1 MATVLIVDDERPH
14 ATALGRSFRREGHDV
29 LEAGHGKEALELLRQ
44 QPVHLVVT
52 DLMMPEMDGL
62 DLLKAVQTL
71 YPDVEVILMT
81 AFGTVEKAVEAM
93 RLGAYDF
100 VTKPVKRAVLLKS
113 ARQALQHQALVAEN
127 RSLRAELAGL
137 RTERNIVGNSPAIRE
152 VLEMVRQAAP
162 TRATVLLT
170 GESGTGKE
178 LFARAL
184 HDLSDRRDKAFVAV
198 NCAALPESILEAELF
213 GTEKGAFTGST
224 QRKGRFEAA
233 DGGTLFL
240 DEIGELSLAVQVKLL
255 RVLEED
261 AVVRLGTNTPTPVD
275 VRIVTATNK
284 ELEEEIRASRFRQ
297 DLFYRLN
304 VVRLQLPPLRG
315 RSDDV
320 RLLAAHFARLHAERN
335 GKPVPGLTGA
345 ATDALSAYP
354 WPGNVRE
361 LENTIERA
369 VVLDRDGVLDVD
381 DLPSPIAS
389 SDAEA
394 RSVTIQLG
402 TPLEEIERIVIQETL
417 RMTKGDKRLAAQ
429 LLGIATRTIYRKI

>member
-14 ATALGRSFRREGHDV
+14 ATALARSFRREGHDV
-29 LEAGHGKEALELLRQ
+29 LEAGNGKEALELLRQ
-44 QPVHLVVT
+44 GPVHLVVT

-62 DLLKAVQTL
+62 DLLKAIQTL
-71 YPDVEVILMT
+71 FPDVEVILMT

-137 RTERNIVGNSPAIRE
+137 RTERSIVGNSPAIRE
-152 VLEMVRQAAP
+152 VHEMVRQAAP

-184 HDLSDRRDKAFVAV
+184 HDLSDRRDDPFVAV

-240 DEIGELSLAVQVKLL
+240 DEIGELTLSVQVKLL

-261 AVVRLGTNTPTPVD
+261 QIVRLGTNTPTPVD

-284 ELEEEIRASRFRQ
+284 DLEEEIRAGRFRQ

-304 VVRLQLPPLRG
+304 VVRLLLPPLRG
-315 RSDDV
+315 RTGDI

-335 GKPVPGLTGA
+335 GKPVPGLTRA
-345 ATDALSAYP
+345 AADALSTYP

-361 LENTIERA
+361 LENTLERA
-369 VVLDRDGVLDVD
+369 VVLDRDGIIDVD
-381 DLPSPIAS
+381 DLPTEIAAT
-389 SDAEA
+389 DQEA
-394 RSVTIQLG
+394 RSLTIQLG
-402 TPLEEIERIVIQETL
+402 TPLEEIERVVIQETL
-417 RMTKGDKRLAAQ
+417 RMTKGDKKLCAQ
-429 LLGIATRTIYRKI
+429 LLGIATRTIYRKL

>member
-14 ATALGRSFRREGHDV
+14 VTALARSFRREGHDV
-29 LEAGHGKEALELLRQ
+29 LEAGNGREALEVLRQ
-44 QPVHLVVT
+44 EDVHLVVT

-62 DLLKAVQTL
+62 DLLKAVQTIF
-71 YPDVEVILMT
+71 PDVEVILMT

-93 RLGAYDF
+93 RMGAYDF

-137 RTERNIVGNSPAIRE
+137 RTERSIVGNSPAIRE
-152 VLEMVRQAAP
+152 VHEMVRQAAP

-184 HDLSDRRDKAFVAV
+184 HDLSDRRDMPFVAV

-213 GTEKGAFTGST
+213 GTEKGAFTGAT

-233 DGGTLFL
+233 SGGTLFL
-240 DEIGELSLAVQVKLL
+240 DEIGELTLSVQVKLL

-261 AVVRLGTNTPTPVD
+261 QIVRLGTNTPTPVD

-284 ELEEEIRASRFRQ
+284 DLDDEIRGGRFRQ
-297 DLFYRLN
+297 DLYYRLN
-304 VVRLQLPPLRG
+304 VVRLGLPPLRG

-335 GKPVPGLTGA
+335 GKPVPGLTRA
-345 ATDALSAYP
+345 ATEALSSYP

-369 VVLDRDGVLDVD
+369 VVLDRDGVLDID
-381 DLPSPIAS
+381 DLPDEIAES
-389 SDAEA
+389 NAEA
-394 RSVTIQLG
+394 RSITIQLG
-402 TPLEEIERIVIQETL
+402 TPLEEIERAVIQETL
-417 RMTKGDKRLAAQ
+417 RMTKGDKKLCAQ
-429 LLGIATRTIYRKI
+429 LLGIATRTIYRKL